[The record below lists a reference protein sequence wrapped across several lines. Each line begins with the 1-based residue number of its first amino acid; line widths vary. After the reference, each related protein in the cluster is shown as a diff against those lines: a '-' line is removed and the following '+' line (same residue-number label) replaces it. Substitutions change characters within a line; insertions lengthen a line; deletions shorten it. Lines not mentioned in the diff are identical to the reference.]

1 MRNPPSEEERAL
13 HERAVQRDP
22 VVSADIFL
30 TFMDRIAAILMRRL
44 RCDEDTARDST
55 MKVLY
60 DYIER
65 PERYD
70 PGKGDLFPYLMQAA
84 RYRVLDQRRSEH
96 AEAQRIREFVSAVE
110 QGSRTP
116 KEQLEDRVEAGLTMR
131 KLLECGYLKDER
143 DQKTLL
149 LILQG
154 VRSTEELAKALG
166 LPAMPTEELRRM
178 VKRHRDRLM
187 KLLER
192 FGKEDSDDEQS

>member
-70 PGKGDLFPYLMQAA
+70 PDKGDLFPYLMQAA
-84 RYRVLDQRRSEH
+84 TYRALDQRRSEH
-96 AEAQRIREFVSAVE
+96 AEARRIREFVSAVE

-166 LPAMPTEELRRM
+166 LPAMPTEELRRK